1 MILFVSGI
9 DTVASLSPA
18 PPNSDGFLDGLAY
31 LFSLILGV
39 AGLLVVQMGYAFP
52 AGSGRFRAGPLV
64 DRSVSVRSVVVVVVY
79 FVTALLMVYGIP
91 MVVPAVTES
100 TTYAAVFI
108 VVGIAAVVG
117 LVLTLLLALGGLLL
131 HLVGKR

>member
-1 MILFVSGI
+1 MLLFGSGI
-9 DTVASLSPA
+9 NTVASLSPA

-39 AGLLVVQMGYAFP
+39 AGLLVVQIGYALP
-52 AGSGRFRAGPLV
+52 AGSGRFRVGPLG
-64 DRSVSVRSVVVVVVY
+64 DRSVSVRSGVVVVVY
-79 FVTALLMVYGIP
+79 FVTALLMVYGFP

-108 VVGIAAVVG
+108 VVGIAAAVG
-117 LVLTLLLALGGLLL
+117 VVLTLLLALGGFLFQW
-131 HLVGKR
+131 VGNR